1 MEARMAEADPQK
13 TFNLHEAKTH
23 FSRLVDRAH
32 AGEEIIVAKAGVPYA
47 KLVPITP
54 AQRPPRQPGRYAGLL
69 GDIPDSVW
77 FEPTYT
83 DAELDE
89 FERNIFPPERPA

>member
-1 MEARMAEADPQK
+1 MAEADPQK

-47 KLVPITP
+47 RLVPIAPEPKRKRTP
-54 AQRPPRQPGRYAGLL
+54 GGWPELAA
-69 GDIPDSVW
+69 ISDSVW
-77 FEPTYT
+77 SDPLPEEELAFIDDRPP
-83 DAELDE
+83 AE
-89 FERNIFPPERPA
+89 RR